1 MSFYFTLPLF
11 AEMIDRQKALYDFSA
26 LALLSLDTRARFGL
40 GMDQVGISYAH
51 AIIWEFA
58 LLVTGR
64 VVR

>member
-1 MSFYFTLPLF
+1 
-11 AEMIDRQKALYDFSA
+11 MIDRQKALYDFSA